1 MDSVDY
7 YNKYANAYFD
17 STVELDMSETLG
29 EFMEMLETGDTV
41 LDLGCGSGRDAKVL
55 MENNFEVTLLDA
67 SSELA
72 ELADIYTGVEPLV
85 MDMREIDFDS
95 VFEGIWAC
103 ASLLH
108 LPKDDM
114 PDMLRKLCDALKVNG
129 VLYISV
135 KKGDYEGFR
144 QERFYSDYEASEL
157 EMLLRDVGG
166 FEDIKIWENDD
177 SRVEGQQWVNA
188 FARKKG

>member
-17 STVELDMSETLG
+17 TTVALDMSDVLER
-29 EFMEMLETGDTV
+29 FIDMLEPNATV
-41 LDLGCGSGRDAKVL
+41 LDLGCGSGRDSKIL
-55 MENNFEVTLLDA
+55 IENNFEVTLLDA

-85 MDMREIDFDS
+85 MDMRDMDFDS
-95 VFEGIWAC
+95 VFDGIWAC

-114 PDMLRKLCDALKVNG
+114 KDMLRKISDALKEG
-129 VLYISV
+129 GICYLSV
-135 KKGDYEGFR
+135 KKGDFEGFR
-144 QERFYSDYEASEL
+144 QERYYSDYEPLEL
-157 EMLLRDVGG
+157 KMLLEDVGS
-166 FEDIKIWENDD
+166 FEDIEIWENEDA
-177 SRVEGQQWVNA
+177 RIEGQEWVNA
-188 FARKKG
+188 LIKKKG